1 MFKSKSLVVTAAL
14 GTAML
19 VLSGCSSTETQENE
33 AGVALINQD
42 NLTICTNPPFEPFEY
57 KDGDDIVGIDID
69 LMRETA
75 KDLDLELNIVEA
87 GFDAM
92 ESGASLEASQ
102 CDVIATGMTITSER
116 EQKFSF
122 SDPYYDA
129 NQGVL
134 AKVGTE
140 VTDLAD
146 LADKK
151 VAVQVATTGA
161 TLADEEGFDSVV
173 FEDMGLVAQSVATGQ
188 ADVALAD
195 VGLLR
200 VYETDEVAVVFTY
213 ETNEKYGFGVKKGNE
228 KLADAINTTLK
239 RVKDDG
245 TYDAIVTAHTTAN

>member
-1 MFKSKSLVVTAAL
+1 MFKSKPLVVTAAL
-14 GTAML
+14 GAALL
-19 VLSGCSSTETQENE
+19 VLSGCSSTQTEENE
-33 AGVALINQD
+33 AGIALIKKE

-57 KDGDDIVGIDID
+57 KNGDEIVGIDID

-92 ESGASLEASQ
+92 ESGAALEASQ
-102 CDVIATGMTITSER
+102 CDVIATGMTITPER
-116 EQKFSF
+116 EQKFLF

-134 AKVGTE
+134 AKTGTE
-140 VTDLAD
+140 ISELSE

-161 TLADEEGFDSVV
+161 DLAEDEGFNSVV

-195 VGLLR
+195 IGLLR
-200 VYETDEVAVVFTY
+200 VYETEEVSVVFTY
-213 ETNEKYGFGVKKGNE
+213 ETNEKYGFGVKKGND
-228 KLADAINTTLK
+228 KLVEAINATLK
-239 RVKDDG
+239 RVQEDG